1 MTTLELD
8 SLFLSLI
15 GDDEDASNETF
26 TDTNRRAFLNRA
38 YREVCRRSWVG
49 FRPAQTFSIV
59 SGEQTW
65 DLQNKLTLTAG
76 YDVQDVVKV
85 LYLNGSTQR
94 RLTMT
99 TYGAILGYRDLLSDD
114 GDYPRLA
121 AFYRDLST
129 TVKPFLAIYPAAK
142 DTGEDYLY
150 LDILLKFPD
159 LTDAINPLTPFY
171 ADDCIAKFAAGYALQ
186 SIGSPIA
193 TGMLMQAE
201 RELLEVK
208 AQSYVETT
216 GDTVAQMA
224 H

>member
-15 GDDEDASNETF
+15 GEEEGNEAF

-49 FRPAQTFSIV
+49 FRPAQTFVIAD
-59 SGEQTW
+59 GEQTW
-65 DLQNKLTLTAG
+65 ELDTKLALTTG
-76 YDVQDVVKV
+76 YTVQDVVKA

-94 RLTMT
+94 RLVMT
-99 TYGAILGYRDLLSDD
+99 TYGTILAERDRLADD
-114 GDYPRLA
+114 GDYPRIA
-121 AFYRDLST
+121 AFYRNLSGT
-129 TVKPFLAIYPAAK
+129 SIKPYLAVYPPAK
-142 DTGEDYLY
+142 DDGADYLY

-186 SIGSPIA
+186 SIGSQKAAGILA
-193 TGMLMQAE
+193 QAGK
-201 RELLEVK
+201 ELLEVK
-208 AQSYVETT
+208 AQSHVETT
-216 GDTVAQMA
+216 GDTVAQLA
-224 H
+224 S